1 MSKKRNFDELEP
13 IEASNPI
20 KKRKD
25 DGFKFANRSVFT
37 LAAPRR
43 SGKSYFIR
51 EYLKKYEHLYDQIF
65 IMCLSLEFNGDYDDY
80 TGEKYT
86 KIADV
91 TGKTI
96 DDLFTTQEEAMR
108 ETNKLNEKFEYEKL
122 KRKKFRCPE
131 TLMILDDAVDSG
143 VLKFEGS
150 VDRVAERGRHIGLT
164 LIIAAQR
171 ITSISR
177 GIRINSD
184 YFFIFKPYSISEVER
199 FLQEFVSYKERS
211 SFKEQLKSYFEKEY
225 QFILVD
231 NVCKF
236 ADRLKLSNTHDLMKN
251 KYELI
256 KLNIKRSRDSVEE
269 QPNEKRHKSM

>member
-1 MSKKRNFDELEP
+1 MSKKHHFDELEP

-25 DGFKFANRSVFT
+25 DGFKFADRSVFT

-51 EYLKKYEHLYDQIF
+51 AYLNKYEHMYDQIF
-65 IMCLSLEFNGDYDDY
+65 IMCKSLEFNGDYDEF
-80 TGEKYT
+80 TSEKYT
-86 KIADV
+86 KISDV
-91 TGKTI
+91 TTQNI
-96 DDLFTTQEEAMR
+96 DKLFTTQEEAMR

-131 TLMILDDAVDSG
+131 TLLILDDAVDSG
-143 VLKFEGS
+143 VLQFGGS

-164 LIIAAQR
+164 LMIAAQR
-171 ITSISR
+171 ITSVSR
-177 GIRINSD
+177 SIRINSD

-199 FLQEFVSYKERS
+199 FLQEFVSYKERC
-211 SFKEQLKSYFEKEY
+211 SFKEQLKSYFEKDF

-251 KYELI
+251 KFEQIELTV
-256 KLNIKRSRDSVEE
+256 KRARDVEE
-269 QPNEKRHKSM
+269 PPSAKRFKSM